1 MKANFYYLFR
11 NVFICLCL
19 ALDFTLY
26 GNNIGEPENVSNTY
40 ERSTPI
46 LDSLQVIEID
56 RQMSEL
62 NEKYE
67 TALLQSDAKRL
78 EAEKKV
84 LQLWTVIYIGIIAL
98 VIIAIFFWWK
108 ISRSRQKRETELR
121 YLKGQIDA
129 TEQERARLAAELRD
143 CICSD
148 LTGICVLMQ
157 SENVGKEEIMRLLN
171 ELNTDVREISHSLMP
186 PRFEDVT
193 LSILVYALAAKSNG
207 LVGVDC
213 GIEPD
218 IDKTTC
224 FHIYRIIQVLLQNI
238 RKHSAATNII
248 VKIRPKSIS
257 IIDNGTKFNPMQAF
271 GLGHDNI
278 QRRLKAIDGM
288 MKFSYDDGKN
298 VATIMLK

>member
-1 MKANFYYLFR
+1 MKANFYYLLR
-11 NVFICLCL
+11 NVFICVCL

-46 LDSLQVIEID
+46 SDSLQVIETD

-62 NEKYE
+62 NVKYE
-67 TALLQSDAKRL
+67 TALLQSDSKRL

-84 LQLWTVIYIGIIAL
+84 QQLWTVIYIGFIAL
-98 VIIAIFFWWK
+98 VIIAIFFWWR

-129 TEQERARLAAELRD
+129 IEQERARLAAELRD

-148 LTGICVLMQ
+148 LTGICMLMQ
-157 SENVGKEEIMRLLN
+157 SENVGKDEIMRLLN

-288 MKFSYDDGKN
+288 MKFSYNDGKN

>member
-1 MKANFYYLFR
+1 MKANYYYLLR
-11 NVFICLCL
+11 NVFICVCL

-26 GNNIGEPENVSNTY
+26 GNNIGELENVSNTY

-46 LDSLQVIEID
+46 LDSLQVIETD

-62 NEKYE
+62 NVKCE
-67 TALLQSDAKRL
+67 TALLQSEAKRL

-84 LQLWTVIYIGIIAL
+84 QQLWTVIYIGIIAL

-121 YLKGQIDA
+121 YLKGQIDSI
-129 TEQERARLAAELRD
+129 EQERARLAAELRD

-148 LTGICVLMQ
+148 LTGICMLMQ

-171 ELNTDVREISHSLMP
+171 ELNTDVRDISHSLMP

-207 LVGVDC
+207 LIGVDC

-224 FHIYRIIQVLLQNI
+224 FHIYRVIQILLQNI